1 MNFKKFV
8 RLNAGVK
15 KIAAAAMAGV
25 LAVGAVVIG
34 SSMKAGAYSK
44 TQDVLEKLLG
54 TAKPYGV
61 VAEEFTNNNHNQTN
75 FAVNMLHSTANYY
88 SWSVFNKSMGT
99 TYIRNIDDTSLM
111 QIDKETFDNL
121 VLGFNYDYR
130 PDESKIY
137 ALEGDSLSN
146 RTGAVINIANCR
158 DFIKIYYAP
167 DYMDVTAA
175 RQKVAETF
183 RKYAAISDDEA
194 DIVIDNA
201 DNKIKIDLASK
212 KDKQIVVVNLHVG
225 NVTEFQDKI
234 DVVNKADGQFVIINF
249 LDADGDLGIKRMTIN
264 NTNSASLK
272 DCDIAQ
278 TVIMNAVDVKGK
290 VKIAELCGIVV
301 APDSDVELENTCNG
315 RVIAKTFVNSNG
327 QMHFI
332 SDAYEQETTQAE
344 SESADVNES
353 QSDNNEE
360 SIQESIR
367 ESQEESERESIKE
380 SQAESE
386 RESIKESQAVS
397 ERESI
402 KESQAESER
411 ESIKESQAE
420 SERESIKESQAES
433 ERESIK
439 ESQAESERESIKESQ
454 AESERESI
462 KESQAESERESIR
475 ESQAE
480 SERESIK
487 ESQAE
492 SERESIKESSVTNGS
507 NGGNDSNISGSNA
520 SSGTGSSSGTGITSG
535 SNISNSS
542 NNTGSSDSTR
552 LIAGGRAEVAADEEL
567 VVAGD
572 PETKGD
578 SPEVAADEELVT
590 TGDNS
595 HAGIYVVILAAA
607 VIAFGAVVVINKKKS
622 DK

>member
-25 LAVGAVVIG
+25 LVAGSVVIG

-88 SWSVFNKSMGT
+88 SWSVFDKSMGT

-137 ALEGDSLSN
+137 ALEGDSLTD

-158 DFIKIYYAP
+158 DFIKIYYVP

-183 RKYAAISDDEA
+183 RKYASMSDDEA

-249 LDADGDLGIKRMTIN
+249 LDADGDLAIKRMTIN

-290 VKIAELCGIVV
+290 VKIAEVCGIVV

-315 RVIAKTFVNSNG
+315 RVIAKTFVNLNG

-360 SIQESIR
+360 SIQESI
-367 ESQEESERESIKE
+367 
-380 SQAESE
+380 
-386 RESIKESQAVS
+386 
-397 ERESI
+397 

-420 SERESIKESQAES
+420 SERESIKESSA
-433 ERESIK
+433 
-439 ESQAESERESIKESQ
+439 
-454 AESERESI
+454 
-462 KESQAESERESIR
+462 
-475 ESQAE
+475 
-480 SERESIK
+480 
-487 ESQAE
+487 
-492 SERESIKESSVTNGS
+492 TNSS
-507 NGGNDSNISGSNA
+507 NGGSDSNISGSNA
-520 SSGTGSSSGTGITSG
+520 SSGAGITSG
-535 SNISNSS
+535 TGVTSGSNTSGTGVTSDSNISNSS
-542 NNTGSSDSTR
+542 NSTGGSDSTSSSDSTR
-552 LIAGGRAEVAADEEL
+552 LIAGGSAEVAADEEL
-567 VVAGD
+567 VAAGD

-595 HAGIYVVILAAA
+595 HAGIYVVILVVA
-607 VIAFGAVVVINKKKS
+607 VIAFGTVVVINKKKS

>member
-15 KIAAAAMAGV
+15 KIVAAAMAGV
-25 LAVGAVVIG
+25 LVVGSVVIG

-137 ALEGDSLSN
+137 ALEGDSLNN

-175 RQKVAETF
+175 RQKVAEAF
-183 RKYAAISDDEA
+183 RKYASMSDDEA

-201 DNKIKIDLASK
+201 DNKIKIDLESK

-249 LDADGDLGIKRMTIN
+249 LDADGDLAIKRMKIN
-264 NTNSASLK
+264 DTNSASLK

-278 TVIMNAVDVKGK
+278 TVILNAVDVKGK
-290 VKIAELCGIVV
+290 VKIAEVCGIVV

-315 RVIAKTFVNSNG
+315 RVIAKTFVNLNG
-327 QMHFI
+327 EMHFI

-353 QSDNNEE
+353 QSDNNDE

-367 ESQEESERESIKE
+367 
-380 SQAESE
+380 
-386 RESIKESQAVS
+386 
-397 ERESI
+397 
-402 KESQAESER
+402 
-411 ESIKESQAE
+411 
-420 SERESIKESQAES
+420 
-433 ERESIK
+433 
-439 ESQAESERESIKESQ
+439 
-454 AESERESI
+454 
-462 KESQAESERESIR
+462 ESQAESERESIR

-487 ESQAE
+487 ESSA
-492 SERESIKESSVTNGS
+492 TNSS
-507 NGGNDSNISGSNA
+507 NGGSDSNISGSNA
-520 SSGTGSSSGTGITSG
+520 SSGTGIMSD

-542 NNTGSSDSTR
+542 KSTGSSDITGSSDSTR
-552 LIAGGRAEVAADEEL
+552 LIAGGSAEVAADEEL

-578 SPEVAADEELVT
+578 LPEVAADEELVT

-595 HAGIYVVILAAA
+595 HAGIYVVILVVA